1 MPRRSRVDA
10 SVNPYPPNAG
20 DGGARTATS
29 FVANFKRSEDA
40 KDERQGSFHSVE
52 VQGPWGINQRFEWL
66 KPKLLSKGP
75 GD

>member
-29 FVANFKRSEDA
+29 FVANFERSEDA

-52 VQGPWGINQRFEWL
+52 VQGP
-66 KPKLLSKGP
+66 
-75 GD
+75 